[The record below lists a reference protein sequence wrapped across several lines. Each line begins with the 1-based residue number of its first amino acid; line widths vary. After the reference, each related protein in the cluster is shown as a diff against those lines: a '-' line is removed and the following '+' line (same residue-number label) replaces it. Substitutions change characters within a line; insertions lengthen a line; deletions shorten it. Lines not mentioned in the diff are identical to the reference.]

1 MTKRIQN
8 AIDIFLD
15 AINEGTLAKGAC
27 VACAVGNLV
36 AHGMDAKVVKDGRF
50 DYTTEPKVHNNIW
63 GGLFCTVGNSQTVR
77 TDIHEVIKN
86 SSFKDLRKA
95 IKKIDFTIDELMQIE
110 FAFETNTKI
119 IHKLYNIHTK
129 EEVRADQIKG
139 LEAVVKL
146 MLTFDEQVDDVKEVF
161 TTKAEAIQC

>member
-15 AINEGTLAKGAC
+15 AINEGTLGKGAC

-36 AHGMDAKVVKDGRF
+36 AYGMGSKVVNDGVFF
-50 DYTTEPKVHNNIW
+50 DTEPKVHNNIW
-63 GGLFCTVGNSQTVR
+63 GGLFCTVGNSQTV
-77 TDIHEVIKN
+77 TPNIHEAIKH
-86 SSFKDLRKA
+86 SWYKDLRKA

-146 MLTFDEQVDDVKEVF
+146 MLTFDEQVDDVKEIF
-161 TTKAEAIQC
+161 TKKAELIPLI

>member
-1 MTKRIQN
+1 MTKRIQT

-15 AINEGTLAKGAC
+15 AINEGTLAKGSC

-36 AHGMDAKVVKDGRF
+36 ANGMDAKVIPNGVF
-50 DYTTEPKVHNNIW
+50 FETEPSVPNAIW
-63 GGLFCTVGNSQTVR
+63 SSLFCTSDNRQFVKS
-77 TDIHEVIKN
+77 DIHEEIKD
-86 SSFKDLRKA
+86 SWYQVLQKA
-95 IKKIDFTIDELMQIE
+95 IKKIEFTIDELAKIE
-110 FAFETNTKI
+110 YAFETNTKI
-119 IHKLYNIHTK
+119 IHTQYDNYTK

-161 TTKAEAIQC
+161 TKKAELIPLI